1 MPFALRVPSTI
12 LGLARN
18 LKLCCVVEGIETAE
32 QARLL
37 ESLGCVQI
45 PCSGDRLL
53 TGDRLDRPDHPRRL
67 GIQVVQRVGD
77 LKLCCVVEG
86 IETAE
91 QARLLESLGC
101 VQMQGY
107 HFHR

>member
-1 MPFALRVPSTI
+1 MADPLPFQVDGIPLLRRPLADGRPPGPTGSS
-12 LGLARN
+12 ARN
-18 LKLCCVVEGIETAE
+18 
-32 QARLL
+32 
-37 ESLGCVQI
+37 
-45 PCSGDRLL
+45 
-53 TGDRLDRPDHPRRL
+53 
-67 GIQVVQRVGD
+67 

-107 HFHR
+107 QSPPLSGGRHSPAQATAC